1 MRGTMQFLLAI
12 IGLMGVIGVI
22 LYRMNQAAEATR
34 DATEAVRDLG
44 HMARRWGWRSKF
56 AKDSLE
62 FVTDP
67 REAAVAALVAM
78 AQADGALTE
87 RERTLILEQTQK
99 ITGGTVEQAEQML
112 AHARWSVRDV
122 RDVNKC
128 LGKLAPVL
136 RNGCSPEQRAD
147 IVDMLNEIVRADG
160 LLPSR
165 DSTDAIARL
174 RQKLA

>member
-1 MRGTMQFLLAI
+1 MQFLIAI
-12 IGLMGVIGVI
+12 VGLMGVIGVI

-56 AKDSLE
+56 AKDALE

-87 RERTLILEQTQK
+87 RERALILEQTQK
-99 ITGGTVEQAEQML
+99 ITGGTLEQAEQML

-128 LGKLAPVL
+128 FSKLAPVL
-136 RNGCSPEQRAD
+136 RKGCTVEQRAD
-147 IVDMLNEIVRADG
+147 ILEMLSAVVALDRVRADTD
-160 LLPSR
+160 L
-165 DSTDAIARL
+165 TDAIARL

>member
-1 MRGTMQFLLAI
+1 MQFLIAI

-34 DATEAVRDLG
+34 DASEAVRDLG

-56 AKDSLE
+56 AKDALE

-67 REAAVAALVAM
+67 REAAVAALVAV

-87 RERTLILEQTQK
+87 RERELILEQTQK
-99 ITGGTVEQAEQML
+99 IAGGTREQAEQMV

-136 RNGCSPEQRAD
+136 RKGCTVEQRGD
-147 IVDMLNEIVRADG
+147 LVDMLAAIVDLDRVGAD
-160 LLPSR
+160 R
-165 DSTDAIARL
+165 DISDAITRL